1 MIIKN
6 YIISLFLLN
15 IFLNPGGFP
24 NMIINNNGEDWVDLS
39 LNIDNFEKKR
49 NGTMII
55 TVNSTYKDKNIGFQ
69 LEILPVWNVKKMD
82 NSEQQFYW
90 GKGHFKNT
98 GDNTDYFISELAKL
112 YKVNSKKIIAKNIP
126 VELVGLLNDPR
137 KIESEPIKMKFFFNS
152 NSENESLY
160 SEVFIN
166 TDLSKN
172 ILEFHEKDQ
181 SYRQAIINSLTGNP

>member
-1 MIIKN
+1 
-6 YIISLFLLN
+6 
-15 IFLNPGGFP
+15 
-24 NMIINNNGEDWVDLS
+24 MIINNNGEDWVDLS